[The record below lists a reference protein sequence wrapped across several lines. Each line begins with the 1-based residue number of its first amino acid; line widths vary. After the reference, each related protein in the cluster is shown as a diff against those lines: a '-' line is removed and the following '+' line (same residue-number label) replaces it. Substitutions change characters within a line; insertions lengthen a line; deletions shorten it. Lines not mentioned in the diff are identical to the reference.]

1 MEERLGTV
9 TIAPQVLL
17 TIARLTTLS
26 VPGVAAMSSSLVG
39 NVGRLL
45 GRRSLSEGIH
55 VQVEDDV
62 VYLDLHIL
70 VEPDVNLLELGRQI
84 QQATARSI
92 NDMLGMQV
100 GEVNVH
106 IEDVVLP
113 RQGEDRGQEEEG

>member
-1 MEERLGTV
+1 MDEKLGTV

-26 VPGVAAMSSSLVG
+26 VPGVAGMSSSLAG

-55 VQVEDDV
+55 MVVEDEV
-62 VYLDLHIL
+62 VYLDLHVL
-70 VEPDVNLLELGRQI
+70 VEPEVNLLELGRQI
-84 QQATARSI
+84 QHDTARAI

-106 IEDVVLP
+106 IEDVATSATA
-113 RQGEDRGQEEEG
+113 EDTDEEA

>member
-1 MEERLGTV
+1 MEEKLGTV

-26 VPGVAAMSSSLVG
+26 VPGVAAMSSSLAG

-45 GRRSLSEGIH
+45 GRRRLGEGINME
-55 VQVEDDV
+55 VEDDV
-62 VYLDLHIL
+62 VYLDLHVL

-84 QQATARSI
+84 QHDTARAI

-106 IEDVVLP
+106 IEDVATSVTA
-113 RQGEDRGQEEEG
+113 EDAEEEA

>member
-1 MEERLGTV
+1 MEERLGTI

-113 RQGEDRGQEEEG
+113 RPGEDRGQEEEG